1 MVMSRTRAQK
11 KAARSSLN
19 KAILLLRVSTPRQ
32 MQTDDDP
39 EGISLPTQREACQL
53 KAKELGVTI
62 VDEYIEPGNTGTA
75 IAKRPVFRKMMDRI
89 RTERDVDYVIT
100 YSTSRMNR
108 NWKENGAVLLEL
120 AELGVRMISA
130 TENVNSDT
138 AEGELLQGIYA
149 VINGF
154 RSRQDGEDIQRKMTY
169 KASKGGT
176 VHRAPLGYLNVK
188 KRVDGH
194 LVSAIETDSKRA
206 PLVKLAFELYATGR
220 YSYKALQEQLTE
232 AGLRTRAT
240 GRYGERPVSIY
251 RLGTMLQDRY
261 YLGYVEWGGVEYDGK
276 HEAIIDQEL
285 FDRVQRVITAE
296 RRGGK
301 RDRTYNHY
309 LKGVIWCDRCG
320 RRLIIMRGK
329 NRKGDL
335 YFYYL
340 CRGRQEHQCDL
351 PYLHVAKVERAV
363 EAHYA
368 TVRLPDDFR
377 ERAIA
382 AMDAAAA
389 SKQATGLQLR
399 ESLNKQLKELAI
411 REDRYLDL
419 YGEGNLDKAKLSER
433 LQAIHDDRAR
443 LQRQLDDMQGEL
455 ATGRAVLTSAIE
467 LLDNPR
473 SMRVMRNPRFG

>member
-1 MVMSRTRAQK
+1 MVMNRTRAKK
-11 KAARSSLN
+11 KAAQSSLN

-39 EGISLPTQREACQL
+39 EGISLPTQREACQR
-53 KAKELGVTI
+53 KAKELGVAI

-75 IAKRPVFRKMMDRI
+75 IAKRPIFRKMMDRI
-89 RTERDVDYVIT
+89 RTERDVDYIIT

-176 VHRAPLGYLNVK
+176 VHRAPLGYLNIK

-194 LVSAIETDSKRA
+194 LVSAIEIDSKRA
-206 PLVKLAFELYATGR
+206 HLVKLAFELYATGR
-220 YSYKALQEQLTE
+220 YSYRALQEKLTE

-240 GRYGERPVSIY
+240 GRYGEKPVSIY

-285 FDRVQRVITAE
+285 FDRDHQVHLV
-296 RRGGK
+296 
-301 RDRTYNHY
+301 
-309 LKGVIWCDRCG
+309 KG
-320 RRLIIMRGK
+320 
-329 NRKGDL
+329 
-335 YFYYL
+335 
-340 CRGRQEHQCDL
+340 L
-351 PYLHVAKVERAV
+351 PFLAK
-363 EAHYA
+363 H
-368 TVRLPDDFR
+368 L
-377 ERAIA
+377 
-382 AMDAAAA
+382 
-389 SKQATGLQLR
+389 
-399 ESLNKQLKELAI
+399 
-411 REDRYLDL
+411 
-419 YGEGNLDKAKLSER
+419 
-433 LQAIHDDRAR
+433 
-443 LQRQLDDMQGEL
+443 
-455 ATGRAVLTSAIE
+455 
-467 LLDNPR
+467 
-473 SMRVMRNPRFG
+473 